1 MMMMVTKAACARHT
15 ATSMRRSRIV
25 SSHVDFVGVGF
36 ADQLGPVA
44 TAFAV
49 RLGSK
54 NLGGLVEAALDTEP
68 DMGEIWVAGLANLPE
83 SVVGQFNDEGGEVH
97 VMLLAASADR
107 SRVFT

>member
-1 MMMMVTKAACARHT
+1 MMMMVRMTECAKHT
-15 ATSMRRSRIV
+15 PMSMRRSRIIGGHVHSEAV
-25 SSHVDFVGVGF
+25 SLG
-36 ADQLGPVA
+36 DQLRTVA
-44 TAFAV
+44 AAFAV
-49 RLGSK
+49 RLGRK